1 MKRSRRLSFSVIF
14 GRSDLIS
21 FNSDDRNAA
30 RMSPTNQIGSWLI
43 GDGNLREKHDFT
55 KFLARS

>member
-21 FNSDDRNAA
+21 FSSDDRNAA
-30 RMSPTNQIGSWLI
+30 EISLAGSNRFAVDQGWDI
-43 GDGNLREKHDFT
+43 REKHDFR
-55 KFLARS
+55 KFFAKS

>member
-21 FNSDDRNAA
+21 FSSDDRNAA
-30 RMSPTNQIGSWLI
+30 GSGLADQIGSRWI
-43 GDGNLREKHDFT
+43 RDGDIREKHDFR
-55 KFLARS
+55 KFFAKS